1 MIDKIKID
9 LLGNLGPVTV
19 KPSAGKKKAM
29 KKSLKKTKREDEIDS
44 SEEKTDPEIR
54 TIHWCGCGNHP
65 INPKKDPY
73 KQHNKWA
80 AQFHPKT
87 ESGRTDIR
95 TIKGTGFSKKTPAKP
110 TYDFSGDDFEVT
122 NSELRKFKDEK

>member
-1 MIDKIKID
+1 MIDKIKIN
-9 LLGNLGPVTV
+9 LLGNLGPITV
-19 KPSAGKKKAM
+19 EPSEG
-29 KKSLKKTKREDEIDS
+29 KTKIMKATVQGAIPEEDP
-44 SEEKTDPEIR
+44 SEEKTEPEIR

-95 TIKGTGFSKKTPAKP
+95 AVKGVGFSKKTPAKHS
-110 TYDFSGDDFEVT
+110 YDFSGDEFEVT
-122 NSELRKFKDEK
+122 NGELRKFKDEK